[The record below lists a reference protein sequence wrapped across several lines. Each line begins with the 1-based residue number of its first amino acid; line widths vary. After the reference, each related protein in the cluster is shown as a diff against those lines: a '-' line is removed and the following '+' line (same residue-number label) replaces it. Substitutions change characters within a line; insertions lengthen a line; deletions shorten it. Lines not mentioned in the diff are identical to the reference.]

1 MSLNYPNQVTSLTVI
16 DFEFST
22 DGGSVSP
29 ISYVARVQDFDSIDR
44 KPAYIYGW
52 KPKVGSMEPYGTGD
66 KDLLVTFFGEA
77 EYWLM
82 SHLGW
87 KLSSLTSHPYPF
99 QCSSTTYPLHPW
111 MRS

>member
-44 KPAYIYGW
+44 KPLIFMGGNQRLDQW
-52 KPKVGSMEPYGTGD
+52 TV
-66 KDLLVTFFGEA
+66 
-77 EYWLM
+77 W
-82 SHLGW
+82 HW
-87 KLSSLTSHPYPF
+87 
-99 QCSSTTYPLHPW
+99 
-111 MRS
+111 

>member
-77 EYWLM
+77 EMWLIDY
-82 SHLGW
+82 LGW
-87 KLSSLTSHPYPF
+87 PMPKIILIV
-99 QCSSTTYPLHPW
+99 
-111 MRS
+111 M